1 MQALII
7 YFAIVVATLLPLL
20 SNAFHPMTMGKRLSM
35 RMRMQSDASS
45 SESAPVFEKER
56 IQKGPSVF
64 IGSLSYDA
72 SREEIIDAIKE
83 RIGEGF
89 ESISVPKNPA
99 TGKIRGYGYV
109 NFKEAA
115 QVDEAIQKL
124 KGLALNGREV
134 VVDVAANRNNASA
147 KPRTRVAEK
156 KAPFTSTDPSLTVY
170 ISNLDFDVTE
180 EELLNLSKE
189 AVGEASVRR
198 LRLYKD
204 RDTGRVKG
212 YAHLELSS
220 PDDVAK
226 AISFLDGRQIRS
238 RNIRAAPSTPK
249 ETRENGQFRDADMNS
264 RSIFLGNLS
273 WEVNSALLND
283 MLTDILGPSH
293 INIRLA
299 LDKETGMSRGF
310 AHIQFPTVEA
320 AEKAVVELNGV
331 SLLGRPLRV
340 DMAGLKSK
348 N

>member
-7 YFAIVVATLLPLL
+7 YFAIVVATLMPLL

-35 RMRMQSDASS
+35 RMRMQSDAAS
-45 SESAPVFEKER
+45 SESAAPVFEKEK
-56 IQKGPSVF
+56 IQRGPSVF

-72 SREEIIDAIKE
+72 TRDEIIAAIKE

-89 ESISVPKNPA
+89 ESISVPKNPS

-115 QVDEAIQKL
+115 QVDEAIEKL

-134 VVDVAANRNNASA
+134 VVDVAANRSNV
-147 KPRTRVAEK
+147 KPRARAEK
-156 KAPFTSTDPSLTVY
+156 KTPFTATDPSLTVY

-189 AVGEASVRR
+189 AVGEQAVRR
-198 LRLYKD
+198 LRFYKD
-204 RDTGRVKG
+204 RETGRVKG
-212 YAHLELSS
+212 YAHLELAS

-226 AISFLDGRQIRS
+226 AISFLDGRQLRT
-238 RNIRAAPSTPK
+238 RNIRAAPSVPK
-249 ETRENGQFRDADMNS
+249 ENRENGQFRNDDMNS

-283 MLTDILGPSH
+283 MLNDILGPSH

-310 AHIQFPTVEA
+310 AHIQFPSVEA

-340 DMAGLKSK
+340 DMAGPKQK